1 MSGSIRKESVFQFVN
16 NLVVDLVTP
25 VNISYLWNWGSLLGF
40 FLVGQIITGIFLAM
54 FYCPHETLGFR
65 LVAELGLNINSGFFF
80 RYLHANGASVFFLCV
95 YFHIA
100 KGLYYG
106 GYLKRQVWWTGI
118 VIYLVM
124 VATAFLGYVL
134 PWGQMSF
141 WAGAV
146 ITNLFSVVPYVGEEI
161 VHWVWG
167 GLSVSNATLN
177 SFYSLHYL
185 LPFILVG
192 LMGVHLFF
200 LHEGGSNNPLGV

>member
-1 MSGSIRKESVFQFVN
+1 MSASIRKESVFQFVN

-106 GYLKRQVWWTGI
+106 GYLKRKVWWTGI

-134 PWGQMSF
+134 P
-141 WAGAV
+141 
-146 ITNLFSVVPYVGEEI
+146 
-161 VHWVWG
+161 
-167 GLSVSNATLN
+167 
-177 SFYSLHYL
+177 
-185 LPFILVG
+185 
-192 LMGVHLFF
+192 
-200 LHEGGSNNPLGV
+200 